1 MSQRGREGAP
11 MPHSAPALLLAS
23 PHLQGSQMWVAP
35 SLFLQPAHRSHIM
48 HVFALRYLSPL
59 LLCGRDCT
67 VLAWAFSRF
76 FSFIIWVG
84 SASFYI
90 AGAMHTPFGWGL
102 WFVAFLFS
110 HHGTLYSKRKGLE
123 RRWSLPEGQI
133 LHDCRMTSSGIKDH
147 YQILGKPRDAV
158 SRDKLEWDRTSHY
171 FNMGPKE
178 WIIINE

>member
-11 MPHSAPALLLAS
+11 MPQSAAAPLLTGL
-23 PHLQGSQMWVAP
+23 HLQISQMWVAP
-35 SLFLQPAHRSHIM
+35 SLFLQPVHRSHIR

-67 VLAWAFSRF
+67 VLAWDFS
-76 FSFIIWVG
+76 SFLSCIIWVG

-90 AGAMHTPFGWGL
+90 AGALHTPFGWGL
-102 WFVAFLFS
+102 WFVAFFFS

-147 YQILGKPRDAV
+147 YQILGKPMGAV
-158 SRDKLEWDRTSHY
+158 SQYKLEQDRTGHY

-178 WIIINE
+178 WIIRN